1 MENIPEALKL
11 LVVGM
16 LTVFAILLI
25 VICLGKALIAFV
37 NKFLPEEEK
46 LVKNNAVD
54 KLAVDVNTKAI
65 ISEAVK
71 QITDGKGHV
80 TNISKL

>member
-25 VICLGKALIAFV
+25 VIYLGKALITIINKVAPEETTAKKTPHIVAVPVDPTTQAVIKEVV
-37 NKFLPEEEK
+37 NKL
-46 LVKNNAVD
+46 
-54 KLAVDVNTKAI
+54 TG
-65 ISEAVK
+65 
-71 QITDGKGHV
+71 GKGHIEK
-80 TNISKL
+80 ISKI

>member
-25 VICLGKALIAFV
+25 VINLGKALIAFV
-37 NKFLPEEEK
+37 NKFIPEEEK
-46 LVKNNAVD
+46 TKKQVAPVAVP
-54 KLAVDVNTKAI
+54 VDANTKAI
-65 ISEAVK
+65 INEAVK
-71 QITDGKGHV
+71 QITAGKGHV
-80 TNISKL
+80 TKISKI